1 MLLFVLLFHTETH
14 LNFLLNANFCLSIR
28 KKILL
33 ILTTLLHFD
42 KTGQLLSSKTT
53 STCRRV
59 SIQLSIDM

>member
-14 LNFLLNANFCLSIR
+14 LNFLLNANFGLSIR

-33 ILTTLLHFD
+33 ILRTLLHFD

-53 STCRRV
+53 STCKRV
-59 SIQLSIDM
+59 SIQLSKDM